1 MLNTLAQK
9 FNVHLYTRSSAD
21 FLENVHIH
29 TGVDYYTIMN
39 KIFYLSKIN
48 LNITLSSIETGV
60 PQRILDIMG
69 CGGFVLTNYQEELED
84 MFVIGKEIEAFRNIE
99 ELIEKCTYYL
109 SHEKERLT
117 IAMNGYKK
125 VRDSFSYQHQLQK
138 MISIVQED
146 LK

>member
-9 FNVHLYTRSSAD
+9 FRVDLYTKSPTD
-21 FLENVHIH
+21 FLQNVNAH

-48 LNITLSSIETGV
+48 LNVTLPSIETGV

-69 CGGFVLTNYQEELED
+69 CGGFVLTNYQKELED
-84 MFVIGKEIEAFRNIE
+84 LFVIGKEIEVYHNLD
-99 ELIEKCTYYL
+99 ELIEKCNYYL
-109 SHEKERLT
+109 THEKERLT

-125 VRDSFSYQHQLQK
+125 VRDSFTYSHQLKK

-146 LK
+146 LN